1 MVCPEEKMPLLLVTL
16 ALIALTA
23 IGSIRTRRRG
33 QRITSIFLTIVAWL
47 LLGFLLFVLL
57 I

>member
-1 MVCPEEKMPLLLVTL
+1 MPLLLITL

-33 QRITSIFLTIVAWL
+33 QRMTSIFLTMLAWL

-57 I
+57 V